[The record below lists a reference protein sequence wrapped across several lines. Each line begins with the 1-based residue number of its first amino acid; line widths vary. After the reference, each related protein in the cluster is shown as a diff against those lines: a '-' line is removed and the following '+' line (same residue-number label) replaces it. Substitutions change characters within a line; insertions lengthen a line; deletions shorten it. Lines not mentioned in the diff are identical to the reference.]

1 MNLPKYR
8 PLDFPVKRV
17 LVREAPGGVRYIK
30 AELPLAEHA
39 ARITDRLVHWAQ
51 AAPDRTFMARRQRLA
66 DGTTGE
72 WRHISY
78 GQALESARRIAQAL
92 IDRGLGLERPVA
104 ILSENDLEHALLALG
119 CIYAGVPFC
128 AVSPAY
134 SIVSEDYDK
143 LRHALKTL
151 TPGLVF
157 ASDATR
163 YGKAI
168 AATVAADV
176 EVVVTNGTLPGRTVT
191 PFAQLLATNPTP
203 AVDAAMHATGPD
215 TIAKFLFTSGSTRL
229 PRAVINTHRMWCAN
243 QQQMRQSMPVL
254 ADEPVLVDW
263 LPWNHTFGGNH
274 NFGLTLYNGGTLY
287 IDDGKPVPAL
297 IAETLRNLR
306 EIAPTVYFNVP
317 TGFEAIANAMKVDAV
332 LRRNLLSRVRMFFYA
347 GAALAQPVWDALH
360 EVQER
365 EIGERIVMG
374 TGLGMTESSPFAIF
388 ITHPNVKAGYLGVP
402 APGMELKLVP
412 LEDKVEVRYKG
423 PNVTTGYWRASE
435 ATADAFDE
443 EGFFCTGD
451 AVRWIDEDDVHQGL
465 KFDGRIAEDFKLG
478 TGTFVSVGP
487 LRAKIIAAG
496 APCVQDAV
504 ITGINL
510 REVGALIFPTPAV
523 RQLAGL
529 PESASLKQVLESPP
543 VQAHFQKLMNELAEA
558 GTGSA
563 NRVARLHLMHQPP
576 SIDKGE
582 VTDKGSI
589 NQRAV
594 LQHRDAMVRALHEG
608 TLEFTIVPRPEPS

>member
-1 MNLPKYR
+1 MNRPKYR
-8 PLDFPVKRV
+8 PLDFPVKHV
-17 LVREAPGGVRYIK
+17 VVRDAPGGVRYMK
-30 AELPLAEHA
+30 AQQPLAEHA
-39 ARITDRLVHWAQ
+39 ERMTDRLVHWAQ
-51 AAPDRTFMARRQRLA
+51 AAPERTFMARRQRLA
-66 DGTTGE
+66 DGTTGD

-78 GQALESARRIAQAL
+78 AQALDSARRIGQAL
-92 IDRGLGLERPVA
+92 LDRGLGLERPVA

-128 AVSPAY
+128 PISPAY

-157 ASDATR
+157 ASDAAR

-168 AATVAADV
+168 AAAVPAGL
-176 EVVVTNGTLPGRTVT
+176 EVVVAKGTLQGRTVT
-191 PFAQLLATNPTP
+191 PFAELLATNPTP
-203 AVDAAMHATGPD
+203 AVDDAMRATGPD
-215 TIAKFLFTSGSTRL
+215 TIVKFLFTSGSTRL
-229 PRAVINTHRMWCAN
+229 PKAVINTHRMWCAN

-254 ADEPVLVDW
+254 TEEPVLVDW

-297 IAETLRNLR
+297 IGETLRNLR

-374 TGLGMTESSPFAIF
+374 TGLGMTESAPFAIF
-388 ITHPNVKAGYLGVP
+388 ITNPNVKAGYLGVP
-402 APGMELKLVP
+402 TPGMELKLVP
-412 LEDKVEVRYKG
+412 LQDKVEVRYKG
-423 PNVTTGYWRASE
+423 PNVTPGYWRASE
-435 ATADAFDE
+435 ATAEAFDD

-451 AVRWIDEDDVHQGL
+451 AVRWIDEGDVHQGL

-487 LRAKIIAAG
+487 LRARIIAAG
-496 APCVQDAV
+496 APYVQDAV

-523 RQLAGL
+523 RKLAGL
-529 PESASLKQVLESPP
+529 PESASLQQVLESPP
-543 VQAHFQKLMNELAEA
+543 VQAHFQQLLNQLADA

-594 LQHRDAMVRALHEG
+594 LQHRDALVRALHEG
-608 TLEFTIVPRPEPS
+608 TLAFTIVPRPDPS